1 MVISPTNNRV
11 NNLAVM
17 IMHLQLPHC
26 LFLENESMMKS
37 NWKLV
42 LPSLFKSVAV
52 AVACVSLSFA
62 WAHSASTLNSFLIP
76 LFFVLPTVMC
86 VVLFVR
92 TQYLKSEAAKV
103 AEKNR
108 KAMSLK
114 DEVVDTLKE
123 NLRTVSF
130 PATNIC
136 ACCLEKQGKKKPS
149 DLLFDTG
156 VCSYCFGRGEVVDP
170 ELIGFYA
177 HHGINDPSEI
187 WRNLPRLRYTGIM
200 TCSRLLDD
208 DAFNKHRQ
216 ELTLS
221 YVYITKKIEK
231 YKDKKAQ
238 ETKSEALDRCVLID
252 SVISD
257 KNGLVPNSVM

>member
-1 MVISPTNNRV
+1 MVISPANSRV
-11 NNLAVM
+11 NKLAVM

-37 NWKLV
+37 NWMLV

-103 AEKNR
+103 AEKTS

-208 DAFNKHRQ
+208 EAFNKHRQ

-221 YVYITKKIEK
+221 LVYIAKKVEK
-231 YKDKKAQ
+231 YKQRINED
-238 ETKSEALDRCVLID
+238 D
-252 SVISD
+252 
-257 KNGLVPNSVM
+257 LVEQAGELQMNVQ

>member
-1 MVISPTNNRV
+1 
-11 NNLAVM
+11 M
-17 IMHLQLPHC
+17 IKHLQLPHC
-26 LFLENESMMKS
+26 PLLANESIMKS
-37 NWKLV
+37 NWMLV
-42 LPSLFKSVAV
+42 LPSLIKSAAV

-62 WAHSASTLNSFLIP
+62 WAHSATELNSFIIP

-103 AEKNR
+103 AEENS

-114 DEVVDTLKE
+114 DELVDTLKE

-130 PATNIC
+130 PATNTC
-136 ACCLEKQGKKKPS
+136 ASCLETQGKKKPS

-156 VCSYCFGRGEVVDP
+156 VCSYCFSHGEVADP

-200 TCSRLLDD
+200 TCSRFLDD
-208 DAFNKHRQ
+208 EAFNKHRQ

-221 YVYITKKIEK
+221 LVYIAKKIEK
-231 YKDKKAQ
+231 YKQ
-238 ETKSEALDRCVLID
+238 RVNE
-252 SVISD
+252 SD
-257 KNGLVPNSVM
+257 LVGQAGSASNESPMIHINGVVPNRLM

>member
-1 MVISPTNNRV
+1 
-11 NNLAVM
+11 
-17 IMHLQLPHC
+17 
-26 LFLENESMMKS
+26 MMKS

-149 DLLFDTG
+149 DLLFDAG

>member
-1 MVISPTNNRV
+1 MVISPANSRV
-11 NNLAVM
+11 NKLAVM

-37 NWKLV
+37 NWMLV

-62 WAHSASTLNSFLIP
+62 CAHSASTLNSFLIP

-103 AEKNR
+103 AEKTS

-208 DAFNKHRQ
+208 EAFNKHRQ

-221 YVYITKKIEK
+221 LVYIAKKVEK
-231 YKDKKAQ
+231 YKQRINED
-238 ETKSEALDRCVLID
+238 D
-252 SVISD
+252 
-257 KNGLVPNSVM
+257 LVEQAGELQMNVQ

>member
-1 MVISPTNNRV
+1 
-11 NNLAVM
+11 
-17 IMHLQLPHC
+17 
-26 LFLENESMMKS
+26 
-37 NWKLV
+37 
-42 LPSLFKSVAV
+42 
-52 AVACVSLSFA
+52 
-62 WAHSASTLNSFLIP
+62 
-76 LFFVLPTVMC
+76 MC

-177 HHGINDPSEI
+177 HHGINDPIEI

-208 DAFNKHRQ
+208 EAFNKHRQ

-221 YVYITKKIEK
+221 LVYIAKKVEK
-231 YKDKKAQ
+231 YKQRINEDDLVEQAGSGSN
-238 ETKSEALDRCVLID
+238 ESSMIH
-252 SVISD
+252 I
-257 KNGLVPNSVM
+257 NGIVPNRLM

>member
-1 MVISPTNNRV
+1 
-11 NNLAVM
+11 
-17 IMHLQLPHC
+17 MHLQLPHC

-37 NWKLV
+37 NWMLV

-103 AEKNR
+103 AEKTS

-208 DAFNKHRQ
+208 EAFNKHRQ

-221 YVYITKKIEK
+221 LVYIAKKVEK
-231 YKDKKAQ
+231 YKQRINED
-238 ETKSEALDRCVLID
+238 D
-252 SVISD
+252 
-257 KNGLVPNSVM
+257 LVEQAGELQMNVQ